1 MAAPNV
7 NFTVLSNGLGNTPP
21 SPSNVALILGCSST
35 GDETT
40 VTDPFRVTQDLIDA
54 YGYGPGIEPAA
65 NLVESGVPT
74 MFMRVPTDVE
84 GESGAVTHTGTGVS
98 VMTVTDGADGVLN
111 AYDVIVTVVRDGT
124 AGSDPEP
131 GFTIS
136 LDGGKTTSREI
147 RMPSNHIYTG
157 IAATTGMTLNF
168 TAATMVTGDTYTLT
182 TTGPTW
188 AAADVADCIT
198 AFKDAVQQAS
208 MIYVV
213 GACSKAQADTI
224 ATAVGTLIGR
234 KKFDRCFVE
243 TRDIDLAEDET
254 LAEWKASISADF
266 VTFNNDRFCVC
277 AGAALI
283 ASTISKVLFRSNVGQ
298 LAIVRATLVSTGRS
312 LGAVEDGALAPKK
325 DAAPVDTVFYDE
337 GTSPGLDANRFL
349 TLTSYPGLPG
359 QYFVT
364 RPLVMSSPTSDFT
377 ELQYGRVM
385 DEGCR
390 VTNIFFTQK
399 LNTDVRL
406 NRKTGKILEVDARAL
421 QSGNDQKLAEALV
434 NTGQV
439 SDAFTTVSREDNIS
453 TSKTLTVTVSIL
465 PLGYLEYINVTLT
478 FINPVFSLA
487 A

>member
-21 SPSNVALILGCSST
+21 SPSNVALVLGCSST
-35 GDETT
+35 GSVET

-65 NLVESGVPT
+65 NLIESGVPT
-74 MFMRVPTDVE
+74 MFMRVTTNTP
-84 GESGAVTHTGTGVS
+84 GAAGSVTHSGTGVS
-98 VMTVTDGADGVLN
+98 VMTVSGTPLN
-111 AYDVIVTVVRDGT
+111 AYSVIVTVVRDGT

-136 LDGGKTTSREI
+136 LDGGETTSREI
-147 RMPSNHIYTG
+147 RMPSNHIYSG
-157 IAATTGMTLNF
+157 LAATTGITLNF
-168 TAATMVTGDTYTLT
+168 TAATLVTGDTYVFST
-182 TTGPTW
+182 TAPTW
-188 AAADVADCIT
+188 TAADVATCIA

-208 MIYVV
+208 MIYIV
-213 GACSKAQADTI
+213 GACSKSSADTI
-224 ATAVGTLIGR
+224 ASAVADLIGR

-243 TRDIDLAEDET
+243 TRDITVGSET
-254 LAEWKASISADF
+254 LAQWKSSISADYA
-266 VTFNNDRFCVC
+266 TFNNDRFCVC
-277 AGAALI
+277 AGAARI
-283 ASTISKVLFRSNVGQ
+283 ESTISKVRFRSNVGQ
-298 LAIVRATLVSTGRS
+298 LALVRATLVSTGRS
-312 LGAVEDGALAPKK
+312 LGAVEDGALVPKK
-325 DAAPVDTVFYDE
+325 GAAPVSTVYYDE
-337 GTSPGLDANRFL
+337 ATSPGLDANRFL
-349 TLTSYPGLPG
+349 TVTSYPGLTG

-364 RPLVMSSPTSDFT
+364 RPLIMSSPTSDFT

-385 DEGCR
+385 DEACR

-453 TSKTLTVTVSIL
+453 TTKTLTVTVSIL